1 MAQRASEAVEEYL
14 LVKQLAQLGEVS
26 MQEMIGF
33 LGLRYLALL
42 ETNADARQAAL
53 DACSEVMKEWVKRQN
68 I

>member
-14 LVKQLAQLGEVS
+14 LVKHLAQLGEVS
-26 MQEMIGF
+26 MQEMIGI

-53 DACSEVMKEWVKRQN
+53 DACSEVLKEWVKRQN